1 MRKKPANLQESSSRN
16 KKIHTLE
23 SKKSKTVRKMAIMI
37 DEDEEKKQIIKHEL
51 FSVPAIVKRQN
62 QQRVETAREKQLC
75 TFQFNSG
82 LQLRNYPPVTCLM
95 PNELFIRLEI
105 IQSNIPL
112 NLIASQYIVCP
123 RGVIGSFRQPEK
135 NELQSIFIGS
145 GSYEN
150 FGKVVNDIKFER
162 DKEVSLRH
170 CMISY
175 RHWFKKG
182 VIQSDFL
189 SLLIINSRRE
199 KTETDLPQPALSL
212 IKKFLYEP
220 KKLTITDLGS
230 RMGTYVKMPQG
241 KAFPLARLSS
251 FLIAPYVSFE
261 VEEIY
266 PQLTDFLLNYKNRG
280 VLRSVFVTQE
290 HEETPDV
297 YGRFIRNAFKEY
309 KSNIDSANVGLVFAQ
324 MKSPCIQFRVA
335 FFDFIS
341 GSGVVKSEYL
351 IVRNSKEN
359 DNFAITF
366 GPVIRSDIK
375 IPTSYISFEL
385 SFRKTWQIEDISSK
399 VITGE
404 ELLRNAEFG
413 LWNSLSDVKE
423 NFRYVPKAREVV
435 NGDEIKVGPNVFRII
450 C

>member
-1 MRKKPANLQESSSRN
+1 MRKKPAKPQVSSSRN

-23 SKKSKTVRKMAIMI
+23 SRKSQTVKKMMIMI
-37 DEDEEKKQIIKHEL
+37 DEEEEKKHVIKQQML
-51 FSVPAIVKRQN
+51 SVTEMVKRQN
-62 QQRVETAREKQLC
+62 QEEVETRREKELC
-75 TFQFNSG
+75 KFQFYPG
-82 LQLRNYPPVTCLM
+82 LQLRSYPPVTCLM
-95 PNELFIRLEI
+95 PYEPCIRLEI
-105 IQSNIPL
+105 IQSKIPL
-112 NLIASQYIVCP
+112 NLITTQYIVSR
-123 RGVIGSFRQPEK
+123 RGVLGSFRYPEK
-135 NELQSIFIGS
+135 NELHAIFIGS
-145 GSYEN
+145 GRYEN
-150 FGKVVNDIKFER
+150 FGKVVNDIELDR

-175 RHWFKKG
+175 GHWFKQG
-182 VIQSDFL
+182 VIRSDFL
-189 SLLIINSRRE
+189 SFLIINGRRE

-212 IKKFLYEP
+212 IKEFLYDR
-220 KKLTITDLGS
+220 KTLTITDMGS
-230 RMGTYVKMPQG
+230 RFGTYVKMPQG
-241 KAFPLARLSS
+241 KAFPLYRLSS

-324 MKSPCIQFRVA
+324 MKSPCIQVRVA
-335 FFDFIS
+335 YFDF
-341 GSGVVKSEYL
+341 GSGVVRSEYL

-359 DNFAITF
+359 ENFVITF
-366 GPVIRSDIK
+366 GPVLRNDIK
-375 IPTSYISFEL
+375 IPMSYISFEL
-385 SFRKTWQIEDISSK
+385 SFRKTWQIENVSSK

-404 ELLRNAEFG
+404 ELIKNADFG
-413 LWNSLSDVKE
+413 LWSCLSDVKE
-423 NFRYVPKAREVV
+423 GFRYAPKAREVV
-435 NGDEIKVGPNVFRII
+435 NGDEIKVGTNVFRII